1 MLIQQEFHNSIV
13 IQQGVKIKEK
23 KIAGWTALHLAVLEN
38 NPEGSR
44 MLLLHLGTN
53 SANSIHKDGYTA
65 LIWALRRCKK
75 EVLVELVKHESVSL
89 DLREESSRLTLSC
102 LRIFVTDGE
111 QERTEDLHILVVG
124 FRFETM
130 KTDKD
135 YLRQLGNMLGGVPFC
150 KAPKICVVL
159 LCPG

>member
-13 IQQGVKIKEK
+13 IQQGVEIKEK

-38 NPEGSR
+38 NSEGAR

-65 LIWALRRCKK
+65 LMWAVTRCKK
-75 EVLVELVKHESVSL
+75 KVLVELVKHESVSL

-102 LRIFVTDGE
+102 LM
-111 QERTEDLHILVVG
+111 IL
-124 FRFETM
+124 
-130 KTDKD
+130 
-135 YLRQLGNMLGGVPFC
+135 
-150 KAPKICVVL
+150 
-159 LCPG
+159 

>member
-1 MLIQQEFHNSIV
+1 
-13 IQQGVKIKEK
+13 
-23 KIAGWTALHLAVLEN
+23 
-38 NPEGSR
+38 

-135 YLRQLGNMLGGVPFC
+135 YLRQLGNMLGGVPLC

>member
-1 MLIQQEFHNSIV
+1 M
-13 IQQGVKIKEK
+13 KINEK
-23 KIAGWTALHLAVLEN
+23 NIAGWTALHLAVLEN
-38 NPEGSR
+38 NPEGAR

-65 LIWALRRCKK
+65 LMWAVTRCKK
-75 EVLVELVKHESVSL
+75 KVLVELVKHESVSL

-111 QERTEDLHILVVG
+111 QERTEELHILVVG

-135 YLRQLGNMLGGVPFC
+135 YLRQLGNMLESVPFL
-150 KAPKICVVL
+150 KTPKVFMLL